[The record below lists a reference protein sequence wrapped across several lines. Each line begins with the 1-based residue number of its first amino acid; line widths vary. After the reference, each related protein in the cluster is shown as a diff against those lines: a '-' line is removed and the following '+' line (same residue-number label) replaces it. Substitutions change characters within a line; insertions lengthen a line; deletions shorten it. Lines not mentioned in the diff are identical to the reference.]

1 MNSSLATLMASPQV
15 SKMSEGKE
23 REKEKK
29 AAKKSLDYI
38 FESVVGGGSW
48 YQWTTVFAM
57 VPLMMS
63 GEWPLTVRYSGDQI

>member
-1 MNSSLATLMASPQV
+1 MVASPQV
-15 SKMSEGKE
+15 SNMSEGK
-23 REKEKK
+23 EKEKK

-48 YQWTTVFAM
+48 YQWTTVFCM

-63 GEWPLTVRYSGDQI
+63 GEWPLTVRDTVQWRSNTA